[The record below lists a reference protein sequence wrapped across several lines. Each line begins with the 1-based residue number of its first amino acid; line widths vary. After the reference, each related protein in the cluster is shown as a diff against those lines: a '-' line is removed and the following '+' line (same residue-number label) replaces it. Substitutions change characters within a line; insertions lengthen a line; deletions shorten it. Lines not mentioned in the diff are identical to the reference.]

1 MNKEGL
7 GMMPVWHVI
16 EIKAVGLG
24 NPERRK
30 IGRQCKKKVRQTDC
44 AKWQTELSKKL

>member
-7 GMMPVWHVI
+7 GMRPVWHVI

-24 NPERRK
+24 NPKRRR
-30 IGRQCKKKVRQTDC
+30 IGRQCKKKVRQTVQNGQADR
-44 AKWQTELSKKL
+44 LSKKL